1 MASLVTPADWAKEIG
16 EISSNCDD
24 LETWGI
30 EVGYLTEFLELV
42 NDHATHFPE
51 LLRPCDKAR
60 WEQVN
65 YLIGLLR
72 KAAANIER
80 TGGSALQ
87 KAEALWELARQGS
100 AASDSR
106 SNAKTENGQ

>member
-1 MASLVTPADWAKEIG
+1 VTLADWAKDIG
-16 EISSNCDD
+16 DIARECDD

-42 NDHATHFPE
+42 SDAATHFPE

-72 KAAANIER
+72 KAGENIER
-80 TGGSALQ
+80 TSGAALQ
-87 KAEALWELARQGS
+87 KAEALSELARQRS

-106 SNAKTENGQ
+106 SNAKTEDGQ